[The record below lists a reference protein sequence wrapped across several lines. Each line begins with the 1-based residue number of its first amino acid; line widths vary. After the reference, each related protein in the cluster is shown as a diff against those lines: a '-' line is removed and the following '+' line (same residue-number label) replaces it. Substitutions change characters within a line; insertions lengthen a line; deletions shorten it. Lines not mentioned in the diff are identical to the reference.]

1 MALTFSLTLFSSYD
15 ESFGRVMQSLTC
27 MITSIVT
34 ALLLLIPLIIF
45 RKSVP
50 VNYILLFAFT
60 ICESFMISALTAG
73 LTIESVFL
81 SEAVTVATLVGLFGG
96 AIFCSS
102 DVKLL
107 VCLIIGLVVTLI
119 AQSVAM
125 ITLACMGYISNSW
138 FVCYALCGAIGAGIY
153 IMVDLLYIM
162 IPGAMDLDD
171 YIMGSLMLYVDI
183 IRMFIYILA
192 LFGKGK

>member
-1 MALTFSLTLFSSYD
+1 MAVTFSLTLFSSYD